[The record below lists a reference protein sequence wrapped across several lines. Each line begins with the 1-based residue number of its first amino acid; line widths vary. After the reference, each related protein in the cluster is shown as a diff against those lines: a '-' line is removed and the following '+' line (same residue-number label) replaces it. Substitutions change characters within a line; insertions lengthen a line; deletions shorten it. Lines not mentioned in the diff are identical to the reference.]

1 VLVFVNTVHRH
12 TGKCLQL
19 KCVRTNQTRILFCY
33 QFNVLLAILNKID
46 TKRIQL
52 HVRTLRFNW
61 SDMYRNC
68 SVSNFQCRTPAH
80 PLSYTTISSES
91 VRYRS
96 LYADCKKWTARVSQ
110 DNAKQVLQI
119 PIAQVLLRSNSV
131 SLCGTKPISA
141 EATAVG
147 NVWKQCSSEKPW
159 PFAATWSSNSFYSDR
174 RPRATGPVV
183 GMSNY
188 ITERNTHAHRAEP
201 TMKYSSSRSG

>member
-1 VLVFVNTVHRH
+1 VQPR
-12 TGKCLQL
+12 
-19 KCVRTNQTRILFCY
+19 
-33 QFNVLLAILNKID
+33 
-46 TKRIQL
+46 
-52 HVRTLRFNW
+52 
-61 SDMYRNC
+61 SC
-68 SVSNFQCRTPAH
+68 S
-80 PLSYTTISSES
+80 I
-91 VRYRS
+91 
-96 LYADCKKWTARVSQ
+96 
-110 DNAKQVLQI
+110 
-119 PIAQVLLRSNSV
+119 

-147 NVWKQCSSEKPW
+147 YVWKQSSDEKPW